1 MSQNKTLR
9 KNPSVMVF
17 KRISCAANNYAWGVP
32 GSKSTVA
39 QLAQEAVKDFVLDEG
54 APYAELWMSTHP
66 KGNFI
71 LENPIQKIF

>member
-1 MSQNKTLR
+1 
-9 KNPSVMVF
+9 MVF

-39 QLAQEAVKDFVLDEG
+39 QLAQEAVKDFALDEG

-66 KGNFI
+66 KGYS
-71 LENPIQKIF
+71 

>member
-1 MSQNKTLR
+1 
-9 KNPSVMVF
+9 MVF

-39 QLAQEAVKDFVLDEG
+39 QLAQEAVKDFALDEG

-66 KGNFI
+66 KGNS
-71 LENPIQKIF
+71 

>member
-1 MSQNKTLR
+1 
-9 KNPSVMVF
+9 MVF

-39 QLAQEAVKDFVLDEG
+39 QLAEEAVKDFKLEEG

-66 KGNFI
+66 KG
-71 LENPIQKIF
+71 KRG

>member
-1 MSQNKTLR
+1 
-9 KNPSVMVF
+9 MVF

-39 QLAQEAVKDFVLDEG
+39 QLAQEAVKDFALDEG

-71 LENPIQKIF
+71 LGNHIHAIF

>member
-1 MSQNKTLR
+1 
-9 KNPSVMVF
+9 MVL

-39 QLAQEAVKDFVLDEG
+39 QLAGEAVKDFAIDEG

-66 KGNFI
+66 KGIPKCLSTFFDVYECQFRPSK
-71 LENPIQKIF
+71 LLG